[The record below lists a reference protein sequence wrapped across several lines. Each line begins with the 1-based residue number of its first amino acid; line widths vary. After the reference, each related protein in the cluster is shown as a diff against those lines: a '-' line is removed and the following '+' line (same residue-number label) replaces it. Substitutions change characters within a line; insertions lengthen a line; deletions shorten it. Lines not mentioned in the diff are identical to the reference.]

1 MTEINSPIPEK
12 ETQPALFLPDG
23 TPNPE
28 VVQTLKKIEDEI
40 NGEYFRQ
47 LDEEI
52 QFRAEERRYN
62 HAP

>member
-1 MTEINSPIPEK
+1 MTEIQTPIPEK
-12 ETQPALFLPDG
+12 ESQPALFLPDG

-28 VVQTLKKIEDEI
+28 VVKTLRKIEEE
-40 NGEYFRQ
+40 NNREYLRQ